1 MMIVILRYL
10 RTGRWTTMKIA
21 RIKNVKEGDTYAV
34 ISDDGKRL
42 ITKSEIQ
49 EQTGIPIPSNIKEF
63 MFKGW
68 LDEVKEHQNK
78 LTYNHRV
85 EDIELLAPISNPP
98 KIICLAFNY
107 YDHARDAGLTPSD
120 EPVIFMKPRTTLNSP
135 FNDII
140 CPSFVKRL
148 DYEAEIAV
156 IIGED
161 TKKVSENQALE
172 PVFGYMILHD
182 VSSRDIQ
189 FKDKQYTRAKSIDTF
204 APCGPWITT
213 KEEVGD
219 PQNLKIVT
227 KVNGETRQNSSSIN
241 MVLPIKRIISS
252 LSMVMTIEAGDIIS
266 TGTPAGVA
274 MSMKEPKYLKDGD
287 IVEITIEKL
296 GMIRNRIVFR

>member
-1 MMIVILRYL
+1 
-10 RTGRWTTMKIA
+10 MKIA
-21 RIKNVKEGDTYAV
+21 RIKDTKIGYTYAIV
-34 ISDDGKRL
+34 SDDKKKL

-49 EQTGIPIPSNIKEF
+49 EQTGIPIPQSIKEF

-68 LDEVKEHQNK
+68 LNEVKGHQTNLK
-78 LTYNHRV
+78 YDHRI
-85 EDIELLAPISNPP
+85 EDIELLAPLPNPP

-120 EPVIFMKPRTTLNSP
+120 EPVIFMKPRTALNSP

-156 IIGED
+156 IMGED
-161 TKKVSENQALE
+161 TKKVSESQALE
-172 PVFGYMILHD
+172 SVFGYMILHD

-213 KEEVGD
+213 KDEVAD
-219 PQNLKIVT
+219 PQNLKIIT
-227 KVNGETRQNSSSIN
+227 KVNGEMRQNSSSIN
-241 MVLPIKRIISS
+241 MVIPIRKIISS
-252 LSMVMTIEAGDIIS
+252 LSAIMTIEAGDIIS

-274 MSMKEPKYLKDGD
+274 MSMKEPRYLKDGD
-287 IVEITIEKL
+287 IVEIDIEKL
-296 GMIRNRIVFR
+296 GMIRNRVVFQ

>member
-1 MMIVILRYL
+1 
-10 RTGRWTTMKIA
+10 MKIA
-21 RIKNVKEGDTYAV
+21 RIKDAKIGYTYAI
-34 ISDDGKRL
+34 ISDDRKKL
-42 ITKSEIQ
+42 ITRSEIQ
-49 EQTGIPIPSNIKEF
+49 EQTGIPIPQSIKEF

-68 LDEVKEHQNK
+68 LNEVKGHQANLK
-78 LTYNHRV
+78 YDHRI
-85 EDIELLAPISNPP
+85 EDIELLAPLPNPP

-120 EPVIFMKPRTTLNSP
+120 EPVIFMKPRTALNSP

-156 IIGED
+156 IMGED
-161 TKKVSENQALE
+161 TKKVSEGQALE
-172 PVFGYMILHD
+172 SVFGYMILHD

-213 KEEVGD
+213 KDEVTD
-219 PQNLKIVT
+219 PQNLKIIT
-227 KVNGETRQNSSSIN
+227 KVNGEMRQNSSSIN
-241 MVLPIKRIISS
+241 MVIPIRKIISS
-252 LSMVMTIEAGDIIS
+252 LSTIITIEAGDIIS

-274 MSMKEPKYLKDGD
+274 MSMKEPRYLKDGD
-287 IVEITIEKL
+287 IVEIDIEKL
-296 GMIRNRIVFR
+296 GMIRNRVVFQ

>member
-1 MMIVILRYL
+1 
-10 RTGRWTTMKIA
+10 MKIA
-21 RIKNVKEGDTYAV
+21 RIKDAKIGYTYAIV
-34 ISDDGKRL
+34 SDDKKKL

-49 EQTGIPIPSNIKEF
+49 EQTGIPIPQSIKEF

-68 LDEVKEHQNK
+68 LNEVKGHQANLK
-78 LTYNHRV
+78 YDHRI
-85 EDIELLAPISNPP
+85 EDIELLAPLPNPP

-120 EPVIFMKPRTTLNSP
+120 EPVIFMKPRTALNSP

-156 IIGED
+156 IMGED
-161 TKKVSENQALE
+161 TKKVSEGQALE
-172 PVFGYMILHD
+172 SVFGYMILHD

-213 KEEVGD
+213 KDEVTD
-219 PQNLKIVT
+219 PQNLKIIT
-227 KVNGETRQNSSSIN
+227 KVNGEMRQNSSSIN
-241 MVLPIKRIISS
+241 MVIPIRKIISS
-252 LSMVMTIEAGDIIS
+252 LSTIITIEAGDIIS

-274 MSMKEPKYLKDGD
+274 MSMKEPRYLKDGD
-287 IVEITIEKL
+287 IVEIDIEKL
-296 GMIRNRIVFR
+296 GMIRNRVVFQ

>member
-1 MMIVILRYL
+1 M
-10 RTGRWTTMKIA
+10 GTMKIA

-296 GMIRNRIVFR
+296 GMIRNRIVFQ

>member
-1 MMIVILRYL
+1 MP
-10 RTGRWTTMKIA
+10 TMKIA
-21 RIKNVKEGDTYAV
+21 RINDRWIGDTYAIV
-34 ISDDGKRL
+34 SDDLKKL
-42 ITKSEIQ
+42 ITRSKIQ

-68 LDEVKEHQNK
+68 LNEVKEYQSK
-78 LTYNHRV
+78 LKYDHNV
-85 EDIELLAPISNPP
+85 EDVGLLAPIPNPP

-120 EPVIFMKPRTTLNSP
+120 EPVIFMKPRTTLNPP

-156 IIGED
+156 IIGQDIKE
-161 TKKVSENQALE
+161 VPENQALE
-172 PVFGYMILHD
+172 SVFGYMILHD

-213 KEEVGD
+213 KDEVAD
-219 PQNLKIVT
+219 PQNLRITT
-227 KVNGETRQNSSSIN
+227 KVNGEIRQNSSSEN
-241 MVLPIKRIISS
+241 MVIPIKKIISS

-274 MSMKEPKYLKDGD
+274 MSMKDPKYLKDGD
-287 IVEITIEKL
+287 VVEISIEKL
-296 GMIRNRIVFR
+296 GTIRNRVVFQ